1 MRKTLAKSL
10 GPGLLFAGAAI
21 GVSHLVQSTKAG
33 GIYGFG
39 LLWALIFIH
48 IIKYPFFEFG
58 PRYAASSKES
68 LLEGYKRLGPI
79 PLPLYFCLNLIN
91 MFTIQ
96 AAVTIVTAGIAS
108 RVFNLSLPISTVCL
122 LVSAV
127 GLAILILGKYKTLD
141 KVVKIIVILLSL
153 STVLALV
160 LAYQSHS
167 PELSIKPYFPT
178 DYIGITFFIA
188 FLGWMPAPL
197 DISIWHSLWSNEKK
211 DSTIKTSLFDFKV
224 GYIATLVLGC
234 CFLALGAFVI
244 YGNGTSLSP
253 NATGF
258 AEQLI
263 EMYSQ
268 SLGSWS
274 FYLIGAAAL
283 TAMFST
289 TLTTL
294 DASPRAMARSLKL
307 LGNFKEKKSYITV
320 LISLVIGTQII
331 ILYAG
336 SSMTLL
342 IKVATILS
350 FLSAPFYAI
359 CNLLLVKGNYISESN
374 RPGKSLIVLS
384 YLGILFMIG
393 FSLYYLYYL
402 IQ

>member
-1 MRKTLAKSL
+1 MKRILVKSL

-48 IIKYPFFEFG
+48 LIKYPFFEFG
-58 PRYAASSKES
+58 PRYAASTKES
-68 LLEGYKRLGPI
+68 LLDGYRRLGTL

-108 RVFNLSLPISTVCL
+108 RVLNLSIPISYVCL
-122 LVSAV
+122 LVSV
-127 GLAILILGKYKTLD
+127 FGMILLIFGKYKTLD
-141 KVVKIIVILLSL
+141 KVIKLIVILLSL
-153 STVLALV
+153 STVLAV
-160 LAYQSHS
+160 IFAYNSDTT
-167 PELSIKPYFPT
+167 ELSLKPYFPT

-197 DISIWHSLWSNEKK
+197 DISIWHSLWSTEKK
-211 DSTIKTSLFDFKV
+211 DTTIKTSLFDFKV
-224 GYIATLVLGC
+224 GYMATLILGC

-244 YGNGTSLSP
+244 YGSGTLLSP
-253 NATGF
+253 SATGF

-274 FYLIGAAAL
+274 FYLIGMAAL

-307 LGNFKEKKSYITV
+307 LGDFKEKKSYIVV
-320 LISLVIGTQII
+320 LISLVFGTQII

-359 CNLLLVKGNYISESN
+359 CNLLLVKGKYISDSD
-374 RPGKSLIVLS
+374 RPGKVLVLLS
-384 YLGILFMIG
+384 YFGILFMIG